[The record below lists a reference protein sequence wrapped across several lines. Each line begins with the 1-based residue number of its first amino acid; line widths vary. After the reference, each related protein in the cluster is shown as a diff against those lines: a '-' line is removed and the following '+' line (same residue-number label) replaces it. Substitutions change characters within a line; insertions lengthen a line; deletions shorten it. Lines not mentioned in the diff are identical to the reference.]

1 VKLLHL
7 NPLKLPARVTL
18 ACAAAALLLAGCELP
33 RPTSEQVGYRGTG
46 MVQVDNPR
54 AVKQLAAANQVPE
67 SLPRVPAAGPLAGE
81 VYQNVQ
87 VLGDLTVPEFTRVM
101 QAMTA
106 WVSPEQG
113 CQYCHAGAELSSDA
127 VYAKKVSR
135 AMLRMTRHINTTWE
149 PHVRGTGVTC
159 YTCHRGQNVPVN
171 VWSQDPRLDKARGIA
186 ARDNGQNHPAS
197 AVAYA
202 SLPADPFST
211 FLVAD
216 NVIRVVGTKALPY
229 GNASGTKDAEKT
241 YGLMMHIS
249 QSLGVNCTFCHNTR
263 SMAAWDQSSPQRTT
277 AFYGI
282 RMVRDLNVNYIVP
295 TGEFLPSNR
304 LGPAG
309 DVPKVNCAT
318 CHQGANKPLLGVS
331 MYQDYP
337 ELGAPRPPPPAPEP
351 AVDPTAEAPIT

>member
-1 VKLLHL
+1 M
-7 NPLKLPARVTL
+7 NPLQSSVRLTL
-18 ACAAAALLLAGCELP
+18 ATAAAALLLGGCELP
-33 RPTSEQVGYRGTG
+33 RPSSEQVGYRGTG

-54 AVKQLAAANQVPE
+54 AMKQLAAANVVPE
-67 SLPRVPAAGPLAGE
+67 PLPAVMAVGPRAGE
-81 VYQNVQ
+81 IYQNVQ

-113 CQYCHAGAELSSDA
+113 CQYCHEGANLASDA
-127 VYAKKVSR
+127 VYTKQVSR
-135 AMLRMTRHINTTWE
+135 AMLRMTRHINTTWQ
-149 PHVRGTGVTC
+149 PHVAATGVTC
-159 YTCHRGQNVPVN
+159 YTCHRGQNVPAN
-171 VWSQDPRLDKARGIA
+171 VWSQDPGLDKARGLA
-186 ARDNGQNHPAS
+186 SRDTGQNHPVAG
-197 AVAYA
+197 VAYA

-216 NVIRVVGTKALPY
+216 NAIRVVGTRALPH
-229 GNASGTKDAEKT
+229 GNANGTKDAEKT

-282 RMVRDLNVNYIVP
+282 RMVRDLNVNYVVP
-295 TGEFLPSNR
+295 TGEYLPTNR

-309 DVPKVNCAT
+309 DVPKVNCTT
-318 CHQGANKPLLGVS
+318 CHQGASKPLLGVS

-337 ELGAPRPPPPAPEP
+337 ELGAPRPPPAPAPAAEQP
-351 AVDPTAEAPIT
+351 PEAPIT